1 VTGAALGR
9 WLQHSPSAQGLQ
21 QWLFGSL
28 LIGLAIR
35 LTFVQ
40 QA

>member
-1 VTGAALGR
+1 VTGVALGR
-9 WLQHSPSAQGLQ
+9 WLQHSPSAQRLQ

-28 LIGLAIR
+28 LIGFAIR
-35 LTFVQ
+35 PTFVQ